1 MCTCTD
7 ASNMH
12 ATIYVCLPTRWTSSG
27 YVSATHVHRAPALGP
42 TTTTTP
48 RTCSTASSRPSHQA
62 SHIRTTSSK
71 LLTPTIR
78 RVATMTTAM
87 TTVRKARAPGNFVHL
102 QDLTSASKMDVRST
116 CKRALGKPNHLH
128 VYASR
133 TDLTSLLPV
142 DIFTPRRLLQPCK
155 RTIMSTSRSVD
166 SSLRS
171 SPDPPTPPV
180 PTPTSLVVLSCQ
192 TNRAVK

>member
-1 MCTCTD
+1 MAACFSCLTD
-7 ASNMH
+7 WNH
-12 ATIYVCLPTRWTSSG
+12 QRRVGTRWLMCHIFEPMPPSTSYTKIQS
-27 YVSATHVHRAPALGP
+27 
-42 TTTTTP
+42 
-48 RTCSTASSRPSHQA
+48 TCKQH
-62 SHIRTTSSK
+62 K
-71 LLTPTIR
+71 EGG
-78 RVATMTTAM
+78 
-87 TTVRKARAPGNFVHL
+87 ARIHL

-155 RTIMSTSRSVD
+155 RTITSTRRSID
-166 SSLRS
+166 SPLQS
-171 SPDPPTPPV
+171 SPDPPTPPA